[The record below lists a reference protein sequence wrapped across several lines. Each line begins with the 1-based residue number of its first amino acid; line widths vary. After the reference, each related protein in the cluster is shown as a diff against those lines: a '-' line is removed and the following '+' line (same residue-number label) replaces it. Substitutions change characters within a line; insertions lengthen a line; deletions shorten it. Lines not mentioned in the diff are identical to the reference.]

1 MAEGRLSI
9 GDVVSV
15 DGELFEVVP
24 GPVDGWDVRPVPVSV
39 DDQETGEG
47 DE

>member
-15 DGELFEVVP
+15 DGEWFEIIP
-24 GPVDGWDVRPVPVSV
+24 GPVDGWDVSPVPASV
-39 DDQETGEG
+39 DGDQEE
-47 DE
+47 ES